1 VERAEGQL
9 VMSVAE
15 RATYQQIKVGKLGA
29 PGDEGGHLIA
39 SIFNGPGEAINLKAM
54 NGNFNKG
61 AFKKLEN
68 MLADAVASGKKVHV
82 KIDVVHTGDK
92 MRPDQFVIKYQIEN
106 EAPMR
111 KIFDNSPGGVK

>member
-1 VERAEGQL
+1 
-9 VMSVAE
+9 MSVAE

-61 AFKKLEN
+61 AYQQLEKKLAQA
-68 MLADAVASGKKVHV
+68 LKDGKSVEV
-82 KIDVVHTGDK
+82 KIEVKYADEVGE
-92 MRPDQFVIKYQIEN
+92 RASEFRVISIIDNK
-106 EAPMR
+106 P
-111 KIFDNSPGGVK
+111 KIDIFHNARRGEK